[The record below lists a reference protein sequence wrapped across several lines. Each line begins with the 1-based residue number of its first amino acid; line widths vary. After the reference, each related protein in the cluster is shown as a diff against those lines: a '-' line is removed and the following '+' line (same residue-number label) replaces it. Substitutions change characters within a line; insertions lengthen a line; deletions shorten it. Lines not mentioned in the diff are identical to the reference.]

1 MAKVPTLDN
10 FQTGINASTPS
21 PSGPVAGDI
30 GGRQAA
36 QAGEAMGQAGGAL
49 SRIMLDAVDQQ
60 NQVRVSD
67 AMNQAIAARL
77 KLTHDKEAGF
87 TALQGRDALERPDG
101 KPLDQEYGD
110 RYKATLS
117 ELSAGLGNDA
127 QRRAFQAQA
136 GRALAEF
143 TGQVQQHMTKESQQ
157 FALSTQAGT
166 IKVAQDQ
173 MALDWSRPDA
183 VAQGQ
188 GAIKAAVAEA
198 GRLQGLAPA
207 EVLAKTVDALS
218 VAHHAVIGQALQA
231 GKVDYA
237 KTYMQAVNAELT
249 PQARLQLG
257 DAVKQADVA
266 MQATRKADEIWTAA
280 GPGQDR
286 NAPVDLFKMEAAA
299 REAYPDE
306 PQKAKAAIDE
316 LRQRAQAFN
325 ATQAEYHAA
334 NTTAVYRMLDAGHG
348 IGAVRRSPE
357 WLALPGDQ
365 QHKVVLSLENEA
377 AARESRA
384 AARESRAAAAES
396 RQYTRMQRDQHM
408 LLMNNGDAYM
418 RYGDP
423 AVLSTMTRTQVEAMR
438 PVFGLEGTQ
447 HLVAKFDALQSREGK
462 LVASMDKQDFEQVAD
477 QLGLKPFA
485 KDNSE
490 DHKRMLGTLQYRVE
504 QLIDQAQSAKKG
516 PLDRQDKMEIMRQ
529 EMARTVAVPTW
540 FGLSSD
546 AVPVIQ
552 LSKKQ
557 AGSVNVP
564 AGERAQIVDALK
576 AMNAQQPS
584 NPAFAPTEEN
594 IRRLYLRKA
603 SPAGRLIP

>member
-10 FQTGINASTPS
+10 FQTSISTATPN
-21 PSGPVAGDI
+21 VAGPTA
-30 GGRQAA
+30 GEVQGRQST
-36 QAGEAMGQAGGAL
+36 QMGEAMGQAGGAL
-49 SRIMLDAVDQQ
+49 SKIMLDAIDQQ
-60 NQVRVSD
+60 NQVRVND

-77 KLTHDKEAGF
+77 KLTHDKDAGY
-87 TALQGRDALERPDG
+87 TTLQGKAALERPDG
-101 KPLDQEYGD
+101 VPLDQEYGD
-110 RYKATLS
+110 KYKATLS
-117 ELSAGLGNDA
+117 ELSASLGNDA
-127 QRRAFQAQA
+127 QRRAFQMQA
-136 GRALAEF
+136 GKVLAEF

-166 IKVAQDQ
+166 VKVAADQ
-173 MALDWSRPDA
+173 MAMEWGNPEA

-188 GAIKAAVAEA
+188 RAIKAAVAEA

-237 KTYMQAVNAELT
+237 REYMKSVDAELT

-257 DAVKQADVA
+257 EAVKQTDVA
-266 MQATRKADEIWTAA
+266 VQATRKADEIWTTA

-286 NAPVDLFKMEAAA
+286 NAPVDLFKMEAQA
-299 REAYPDE
+299 RTAFEGDPA
-306 PQKAKAAIDE
+306 KAKATIAE
-316 LRQRAQAFN
+316 LRERAAAFN
-325 ATQAEYHAA
+325 ASQSEYHAA
-334 NTTAVYRMLDAGHG
+334 NTTSVFRMLDSGAG
-348 IGAVRRSPE
+348 INTVKRSPA

-365 QHKVVLSLENEA
+365 QHRITLSLEQEA

-384 AARESRAAAAES
+384 AARESRAAAAEA
-396 RQYTRMQRDQHM
+396 RDYTRLQREQH
-408 LLMNNGDAYM
+408 LLLLNNGDAYM

-423 AVLSTMTRTQVEAMR
+423 AVLGTMSRTQVEALR

-447 HLVAKFDALQSREGK
+447 HLLAKFDTLQTRDGK
-462 LVASMDKQDFEQVAD
+462 LAASMDKQDFEQIAD
-477 QLGLKPFA
+477 QMGLKPFA

-504 QLIDQAQSAKKG
+504 QLIDQAQGAKRG
-516 PLDRQDKMEIMRQ
+516 PLDRQEKMELMRQ

-540 FGLSSD
+540 FGMSSD
-546 AVPVIQ
+546 SVPVIQ
-552 LSKKQ
+552 LNKDQ
-557 AGSVNVP
+557 AGSVKVP
-564 AGERAQIVDALK
+564 AADRQQIVQALK
-576 AMNAQQPS
+576 AMNAQQPN
-584 NPAFAPTEEN
+584 NPAFAPTEDN

-603 SPAGRLIP
+603 SPAGRLIN